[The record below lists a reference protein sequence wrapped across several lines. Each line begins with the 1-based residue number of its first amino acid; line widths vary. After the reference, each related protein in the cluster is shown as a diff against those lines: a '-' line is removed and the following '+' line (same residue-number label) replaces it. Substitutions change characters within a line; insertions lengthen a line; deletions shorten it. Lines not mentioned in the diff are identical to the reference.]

1 MPLAGWTGIRRR
13 SLVKISDPFVKTKED
28 LQSTGQNGTS
38 WPAARESAGLFLDEL
53 RRWPSGRRDADFIGP
68 HQKADRDMQYVC
80 LIRWE

>member
-38 WPAARESAGLFLDEL
+38 GPAARESAGLF
-53 RRWPSGRRDADFIGP
+53 
-68 HQKADRDMQYVC
+68 
-80 LIRWE
+80 